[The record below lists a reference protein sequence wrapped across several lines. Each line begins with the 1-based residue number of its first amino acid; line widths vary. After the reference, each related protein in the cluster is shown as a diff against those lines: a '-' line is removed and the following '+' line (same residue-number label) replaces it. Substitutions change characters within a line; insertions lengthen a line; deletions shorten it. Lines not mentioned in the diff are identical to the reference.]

1 MSENKRPY
9 LSAEDKVSAVKHHL
23 LEQIPV
29 SEICDELGVDPNR
42 FYEWQ
47 TQLFQNGASALRPDK
62 KVKNLESKVD
72 QLESKLLRKDQVV
85 SELIEELM
93 DSKKKNGEN

>member
-1 MSENKRPY
+1 MSDNKRPY
-9 LSAEDKVSAVKHHL
+9 LSAEDKVLAVKRHL

-42 FYEWQ
+42 FYDWQ

-62 KVKNLESKVD
+62 KIKNLESKVES
-72 QLESKLLRKDQVV
+72 LESKLLRKDQVV

-93 DSKKKNGEN
+93 DSKKKTGEK

>member
-1 MSENKRPY
+1 MSKNKRPY
-9 LSAEDKVSAVKHHL
+9 LSAEDKVSAVKSHL

-47 TQLFQNGASALRPDK
+47 SQLFQKGASALRLDK
-62 KVKNLESKVD
+62 EIKKLETKVET
-72 QLESKLLRKDQVV
+72 LESKLLRKDQVV

-93 DSKKKNGEN
+93 DSKKKNGGN

>member
-9 LSAEDKVSAVKHHL
+9 LSAEDKVSAVKRHL

-29 SEICDELGVDPNR
+29 SEICDELEVDPNR

-47 TQLFQNGASALRPDK
+47 SQLFQNGASALRPDK
-62 KVKNLESKVD
+62 EIKKLETKVES
-72 QLESKLLRKDQVV
+72 LESKLLRKDQVV

-93 DSKKKNGEN
+93 DSKKKNGGN